1 MSEFYSETSPKRQFN
16 EIVVVRSYDL
26 LNQKTKNSLPP
37 FLMYL
42 VFFWRVKFLRCG
54 AAPLCCFN
62 KTEHEAPIVSTKP
75 TTQLQQMYKTHSRL
89 SVVIKQYGKWNMHL
103 KNKSYEYCKYFFFPP
118 PKICSQQIPVQ
129 KKERK
134 EQLCSSPKPLLALV
148 RLEKV
153 KEKAPSCFY
162 QVEREMDIHRKAK
175 HTVNYDFCCTFIQ
188 LLRT

>member
-1 MSEFYSETSPKRQFN
+1 MSAVICLSVGWRGPTSPTHTDLYKNCCWGKKKKTTVWQLVSPGVNPIAAMSRSKLRPVSEFYSETSPKRQFN

-75 TTQLQQMYKTHSRL
+75 TTHNY
-89 SVVIKQYGKWNMHL
+89 
-103 KNKSYEYCKYFFFPP
+103 NK
-118 PKICSQQIPVQ
+118 
-129 KKERK
+129 
-134 EQLCSSPKPLLALV
+134 
-148 RLEKV
+148 
-153 KEKAPSCFY
+153 
-162 QVEREMDIHRKAK
+162 
-175 HTVNYDFCCTFIQ
+175 CTK
-188 LLRT
+188 LTADYL